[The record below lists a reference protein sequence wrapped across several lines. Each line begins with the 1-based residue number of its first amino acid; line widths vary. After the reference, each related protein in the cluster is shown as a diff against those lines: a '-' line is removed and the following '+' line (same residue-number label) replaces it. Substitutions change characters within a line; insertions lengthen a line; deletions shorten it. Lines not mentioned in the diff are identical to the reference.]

1 MQSILKIL
9 DKTSD
14 VLKVIS
20 AISLTAMMFLTFF
33 DVVGRKF
40 GHPIFGSIEIVSFLA
55 IITIASALP
64 YTHKIDGHI
73 GVEILVR
80 LLPEKVQTII
90 TILTQFLGLI
100 FFCLATWQMVLYA
113 HDTQSSGELSMNL
126 GFPVHY
132 LMYAASF
139 GLLIFSLTIFE
150 SIINNI
156 IKLRDLRK

>member
-1 MQSILKIL
+1 MQNILKIIN
-9 DKTSD
+9 KTSD
-14 VLKVIS
+14 VLKIIS

-55 IITIASALP
+55 IITIVSALP

-80 LLPEKVQTII
+80 LLPERFQTLI
-90 TILTQFLGLI
+90 TISTQFLGLI
-100 FFCLATWQMVLYA
+100 FFSLATWQMFLYA

-126 GFPVHY
+126 GFPVY
-132 LMYAASF
+132 LLMYAASF
-139 GLLIFSLTIFE
+139 GLLIFSLTIAE

-156 IKLRDLRK
+156 IKLRDLQK